1 MKFIALIT
9 MLLVV
14 GCTFPNERHKKLTSQ
29 PDEFTNVSVF
39 GCDIQIPSEYHL
51 ITSENSG
58 FRFSKQDTGTGSIT
72 IRPYDS
78 SIESTNS
85 KDIEIVSKKNAGKL
99 IIMFL
104 KVAPGYKKATN
115 DVVVIHDNNQAITIM
130 GDDIDIWRDFI
141 SQCDSSL
148 RK

>member
-9 MLLVV
+9 MILVV
-14 GCTFPNERHKKLTSQ
+14 GCVFPNEHSRELTSQ

-39 GCDIQIPSEYHL
+39 GCDIRIPPEYRL
-51 ITSENSG
+51 ITSESSG
-58 FRFSKQDTGTGSIT
+58 FRFSRKDAGTGSIT
-72 IRPYDS
+72 IRQYDP
-78 SIESTNS
+78 SIESANRNN
-85 KDIEIVSKKNAGKL
+85 IEIVSRKNVGKL

-130 GDDIDIWRDFI
+130 GDDIDIWTDFI
-141 SQCDSSL
+141 SQCDNSL
-148 RK
+148 QK